1 MLEWDGNGKERGK
14 KCFREEWKVVLQF
27 LEQGQA
33 GKAFDSVENIIK
45 GKHCGSKKKITMAG
59 LVPVVCKY
67 Y

>member
-33 GKAFDSVENIIK
+33 GKAFDSVE
-45 GKHCGSKKKITMAG
+45 KHNKRKTLWIKKKDYHGWSGSSG
-59 LVPVVCKY
+59 L
-67 Y
+67 